1 MLAEA
6 PYDYPEL
13 DKEQV
18 LEQYRLARVE
28 VIRLN
33 EVLGDYMCRLAAL
46 DGGNSDKTKEDIG
59 RVVMGSEIL
68 FDLLNKIYPEK

>member
-33 EVLGDYMCRLAAL
+33 EVLSDYMCKLAAL
-46 DGGNSDKTKEDIG
+46 DGNSDKRIEDIG